1 MQNQIPT
8 ANPKA
13 LVPKFATRGQ

>member
-1 MQNQIPT
+1 MQNQMPT
-8 ANPKA
+8 ANPQA